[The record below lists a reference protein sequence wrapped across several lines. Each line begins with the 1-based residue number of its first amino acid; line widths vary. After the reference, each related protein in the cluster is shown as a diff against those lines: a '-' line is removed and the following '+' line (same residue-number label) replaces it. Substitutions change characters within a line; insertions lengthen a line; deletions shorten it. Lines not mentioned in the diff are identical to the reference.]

1 IDEALREL
9 DRALTDAPPLF
20 EEHLLRARLLYAKG
34 ELDEPAIEAYGV
46 ALEMLPRDD
55 ARALTRATIHL
66 ERGRALLRSGAAR
79 RALPDLDQ
87 ACTLDPV
94 ALDAFA
100 ARARAHD
107 ALGEPELAKKDR
119 ERVALL
125 EGGYREKVLAIVR
138 ESLDDRV
145 KGRHDE
151 GARAIERAFDLVPRT
166 DVRQRSSLYY
176 QHAIMAL
183 RELEG
188 GRALV
193 DLAAML
199 ELDASR
205 FRDMFDEVMQI
216 PDTIRTDDVLEQG
229 AKLVKDREP
238 DPDFFAGFAAW
249 IRVERSQD
257 YREPDART
265 RAARAGIQ
273 ALGRFLDRRPVHPG
287 ALTLRALLEAVAG
300 MNANALRD
308 AREALDAAPGL
319 CAAEYA
325 IFRVYNARRD
335 REQALAHLDLAL
347 RGRFNAWNL
356 IERDLEG

>member
-138 ESLDDRV
+138 ESFDEQAKGSHRGAV
-145 KGRHDE
+145 K
-151 GARAIERAFDLVPRT
+151 AFAPAFELVPRSEP
-166 DVRQRSSLYY
+166 RQRASLYY
-176 QHAIMAL
+176 
-183 RELEG
+183 
-188 GRALV
+188 
-193 DLAAML
+193 
-199 ELDASR
+199 
-205 FRDMFDEVMQI
+205 
-216 PDTIRTDDVLEQG
+216 
-229 AKLVKDREP
+229 
-238 DPDFFAGFAAW
+238 
-249 IRVERSQD
+249 
-257 YREPDART
+257 
-265 RAARAGIQ
+265 
-273 ALGRFLDRRPVHPG
+273 RR
-287 ALTLRALLEAVAG
+287 
-300 MNANALRD
+300 
-308 AREALDAAPGL
+308 
-319 CAAEYA
+319 
-325 IFRVYNARRD
+325 
-335 REQALAHLDLAL
+335 
-347 RGRFNAWNL
+347 
-356 IERDLEG
+356 